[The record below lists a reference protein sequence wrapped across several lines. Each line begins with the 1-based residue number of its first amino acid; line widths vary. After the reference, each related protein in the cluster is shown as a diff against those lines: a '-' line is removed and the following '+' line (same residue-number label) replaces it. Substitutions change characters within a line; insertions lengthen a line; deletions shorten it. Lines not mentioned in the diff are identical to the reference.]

1 MTRVPSLNEERGL
14 TFKSIGSILSI
25 RMENYVDVA
34 QGKVSKLGKRSEKS
48 PGDRENQRIGH
59 SQGT

>member
-1 MTRVPSLNEERGL
+1 
-14 TFKSIGSILSI
+14 
-25 RMENYVDVA
+25 MENYVDVA

-59 SQGT
+59 NQGT